1 MDING
6 VAFSF
11 PQKSVEGSTK
21 TEGST
26 KDAEQKIDALEKKK
40 VALQQQL
47 EKEDSPFALG
57 KSKEYEA
64 TKKEIEE
71 LDKQIEQL
79 KASKGSNSTSQ
90 AASEME
96 NNMNK
101 KSNNT
106 VNSIGRFDEFIR
118 SEDQPEQ
125 PSSGIYSISSDE
137 NGDLVI
143 SLDQQSAQ
151 KGSTEEE
158 QSEDDLI

>member
-21 TEGST
+21 MEGST

-79 KASKGSNSTSQ
+79 KASKDSNSV
-90 AASEME
+90 AEEASSLK
-96 NNMNK
+96 NNGNQ
-101 KSNNT
+101 KSNN
-106 VNSIGRFDEFIR
+106 GLKGQFDEYI
-118 SEDQPEQ
+118 SSKDQPAQ
-125 PSSGIYSISSDE
+125 PSAGLYSVSSDE
-137 NGDLVI
+137 NGGLVI
-143 SLDQQSAQ
+143 SLDQQSVQ
-151 KGSTEEE
+151 KGSNEE
-158 QSEDDLI
+158 DN

>member
-11 PQKSVEGSTK
+11 PQNSVEGSTK

-47 EKEDSPFALG
+47 EKEDNPFALG

-79 KASKGSNSTSQ
+79 KASKDSNSVSEE
-90 AASEME
+90 ASALK
-96 NNMNK
+96 NNGNQ
-101 KSNNT
+101 KSNNALK
-106 VNSIGRFDEFIR
+106 GQFDEYI
-118 SEDQPEQ
+118 SSKDQPEQ
-125 PSSGIYSISSDE
+125 PSAGIYSISADE
-137 NGDLVI
+137 NGGLVI
-143 SLDQQSAQ
+143 SLDDKVNKQ
-151 KGSTEEE
+151 KEEDNVIAGL
-158 QSEDDLI
+158 QK